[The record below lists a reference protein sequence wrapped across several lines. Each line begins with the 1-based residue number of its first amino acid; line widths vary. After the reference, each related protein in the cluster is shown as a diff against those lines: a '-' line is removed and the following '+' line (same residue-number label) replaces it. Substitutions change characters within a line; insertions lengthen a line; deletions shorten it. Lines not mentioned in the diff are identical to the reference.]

1 MLESFVVMCVVLINS
16 PHYLTWL
23 LRQFI
28 SKGGKLHRQTLNCIS
43 EVFDGIEEG
52 ERQQVDGVVNC
63 TGLGSLHLGGVKDSS
78 LFPTRGQ
85 TVIVKGNHIKK
96 TVTCYRKSASFLLV
110 ID

>member
-1 MLESFVVMCVVLINS
+1 MLVICVVLINS

-23 LRQFI
+23 LRQFV
-28 SKGGKLHRQTLNCIS
+28 SMGGKLHRQTLNCIS
-43 EVFDGIEEG
+43 EVFDWTVEEG

-63 TGLGSLHLGGVKDSS
+63 TGLGSLHLGGVKDSC

-85 TVIVKGNHIKK
+85 TVIVKGDHIKK
-96 TVTCYRKSASFLLV
+96 TVTCYRKSSSFLLD

>member
-1 MLESFVVMCVVLINS
+1 VIFVVLINS

-23 LRQFI
+23 LRQFV

-43 EVFDGIEEG
+43 EVFDGIDTVGKG

-63 TGLGSLHLGGVKDSS
+63 TGLGSLHLGGVKDSC

-96 TVTCYRKSASFLLV
+96 TITCYRKFSSFLLV
-110 ID
+110 MD